1 MARVNIPPFWG
12 TVDYIRRNYRWAEI
26 CFGTRGLLRI
36 VRELM
41 KHFEHAAKYNGLQ
54 WAREHWYKHINEY
67 LIEEREKCYATQN
80 YVLATEE
87 YDCLRDQ
94 FTEH

>member
-1 MARVNIPPFWG
+1 MQVKYPPFWG

-41 KHFEHAAKYNGLQ
+41 VHFEYSMKKNGLN
-54 WAREHWYKHINEY
+54 WTREHWYEHINEY
-67 LIEEREKCYATQN
+67 LIEEREKCYATQD
-80 YVLATEE
+80 YLLAFEE
-87 YDCLRDQ
+87 YDFLRDQ
-94 FTEH
+94 FAEH